1 MRRAMVVVQ
10 VALSLVLLSSGGLV
24 ARSFDRLLATH
35 PGFDPRGVLTLRV
48 SLPES
53 LYPDSAAVVAAHA
66 RIHREL
72 AAIPGV
78 KAAGAGSAIPLTH
91 EADQTRIVLPGAPGN
106 TGEENH
112 DTPLVDYVAVRPGY
126 FQAMGIRVLGGRLFG
141 AEPRGEVVIDRVLAE
156 QFFPSG
162 SPVGATLMFGDDS
175 MRVAGVV
182 EHARQYDV
190 HRDGRPQVYLR
201 HEGLV
206 FRSLSFAV
214 RSDRDPAGMA
224 ADIRDAVA
232 RVDARLAISRLRP
245 MDEVV
250 GDAIRQQR
258 VSAVLIGGFSLGAL
272 LLAAMGLYGV
282 VSGAVSR
289 RRHELAVRL
298 ALGADHARVLRLV
311 LREGAVLILLG
322 VLVGAPGIYLAGRAI
337 RGVLV
342 GVSPFDPPTL
352 AAVTCGL
359 AMVALAACYLPARR
373 VVRIEPARSLRQE

>member
-1 MRRAMVVVQ
+1 MVVVQ

-24 ARSFDRLLATH
+24 ARSFDRLLATN
-35 PGFDPRGVLTLRV
+35 PGFDPTGVLTLRV
-48 SLPES
+48 PLPDA
-53 LYPDSAAVVAAHA
+53 LYPDDEAVVAAHA

-72 AAIPGV
+72 ATIPGV
-78 KAAGAGSAIPLTH
+78 EAAGAGSSIPLTSD
-91 EADQTRIVLPGAPGN
+91 ANQTGIVLPGAPGN
-106 TGEENH
+106 TGAVDH
-112 DTPLVDYVAVRPGY
+112 DGPLVDYVAVRGGY
-126 FQAMGIRVLGGRLFG
+126 FQALGIRVLAGRAFG
-141 AEPRGEVVIDRVLAE
+141 AEPPRGRGEVVIDRVLAE
-156 QFFPSG
+156 RFFPTG
-162 SPVGATLMFGDDS
+162 DPVGATLVLDDDS

-190 HRDGRPQVYLR
+190 HRDGRPQVYVR
-201 HEGLV
+201 HEGYAY
-206 FRSLSFAV
+206 RTLSFAV

-224 ADIRDAVA
+224 SDIRDAVA
-232 RVDARLAISRLRP
+232 RVDPRLAISRLRP
-245 MDEVV
+245 MDDVV

-322 VLVGAPGIYLAGRAI
+322 VLAGVPGIYLAGRAI